1 MGKGFA
7 QKSHFGSW
15 SIINAQL
22 TLSQNWA
29 VFAEGQVRSQSFFNH
44 HFYYE
49 AKGGVEYKLNKKI
62 KFAIGAGNFGTFN
75 DGGNFLKPKTSN
87 ETRLWEQAVMSHKLN
102 RVKLEQRLRIEQRW
116 YDDGDYRNR
125 FRYRL
130 GLTLPLGDEKNKSS
144 KIYLTTFEE
153 VFFTDKKPHF
163 SRSRFL
169 FGPGYQ
175 FNSFITLQPAYVY
188 QYDISKNSKQGKHF
202 LQVSVLLKLNP
213 GKPLLKSNHPQAK

>member
-62 KFAIGAGNFGTFN
+62 K
-75 DGGNFLKPKTSN
+75 
-87 ETRLWEQAVMSHKLN
+87 
-102 RVKLEQRLRIEQRW
+102 
-116 YDDGDYRNR
+116 
-125 FRYRL
+125 
-130 GLTLPLGDEKNKSS
+130 
-144 KIYLTTFEE
+144 
-153 VFFTDKKPHF
+153 
-163 SRSRFL
+163 
-169 FGPGYQ
+169 
-175 FNSFITLQPAYVY
+175 
-188 QYDISKNSKQGKHF
+188 
-202 LQVSVLLKLNP
+202 
-213 GKPLLKSNHPQAK
+213 

>member
-62 KFAIGAGNFGTFN
+62 KFAIY
-75 DGGNFLKPKTSN
+75 
-87 ETRLWEQAVMSHKLN
+87 E
-102 RVKLEQRLRIEQRW
+102 
-116 YDDGDYRNR
+116 
-125 FRYRL
+125 L
-130 GLTLPLGDEKNKSS
+130 GLIEKNG
-144 KIYLTTFEE
+144 
-153 VFFTDKKPHF
+153 
-163 SRSRFL
+163 L
-169 FGPGYQ
+169 FGSK
-175 FNSFITLQPAYVY
+175 FNKEMDFICKNNIKKSLIEIINAFGFSAKDVLQT
-188 QYDISKNSKQGKHF
+188 
-202 LQVSVLLKLNP
+202 
-213 GKPLLKSNHPQAK
+213 